1 MSDIRREALA
11 SAETRT
17 LQCRALVRELAGL
30 VRDML
35 DHGLVPREREPAA
48 RTLLDRADLFTE
60 CGHAGGP

>member
-1 MSDIRREALA
+1 VAGKGIAVADIRRQALA

-35 DHGLVPREREPAA
+35 DHGLVPLARVPAA
-48 RTLLDRADLFTE
+48 RTLLDRADLFTK
-60 CGHAGGP
+60 